1 MDTTFSTHF
10 TDEKL
15 SSGNISVTQPEAEEL
30 HLSEVAFLIYLYSS
44 WEPESFQFWEGLDI
58 KKDVLILFTK
68 V

>member
-1 MDTTFSTHF
+1 MDTTLVLTLQMKIEFR
-10 TDEKL
+10 
-15 SSGNISVTQPEAEEL
+15 NISVTQTEAEEL
-30 HLSEVAFLIYLYSS
+30 CLSGGGLFTYLYSS